1 MKNILAKIEFHYTF
15 LIMAIGLV
23 LTGHFANLLVFT
35 SLILIHETGHFLTS
49 IIFKYKVDKII
60 IYPYGGITKLN
71 TMINTNIGKDLLI
84 AISGTIVQS
93 IYFIIIII
101 LFNSGII
108 REYIYNLFL
117 LYHNSMLLFNLL
129 PVLPL
134 DGSKIIS
141 LILAKFLNFNL
152 ANNLTVFISLITII
166 ILLISKVYENNYSL
180 LLSLGILM
188 QNIYKFYK
196 EISYI
201 YNRFLLERYLYN
213 FNYKK
218 NKVINNKDKMY
229 KNRIHFFYKNGII
242 QDEKAYLKDFFNKKH

>member
-1 MKNILAKIEFHYTF
+1 
-15 LIMAIGLV
+15 MA
-23 LTGHFANLLVFT
+23 
-35 SLILIHETGHFLTS
+35 
-49 IIFKYKVDKII
+49 IIFKYKVDKIV
-60 IYPYGGITKLN
+60 IYPYGGITKLS

-93 IYFIIIII
+93 IYFIIIIM
-101 LFNSGII
+101 LFNNGII

-134 DGSKIIS
+134 DGSKIVS
-141 LILAKFLNFNL
+141 LILAKFINFNL

-166 ILLISKVYENNYSL
+166 ILLIGKVYENNYSL

-218 NKVINNKDKMY
+218 NKVINSKDKMY

-242 QDEKAYLKDFFNKKH
+242 QDEKAYLRDFFNKKH